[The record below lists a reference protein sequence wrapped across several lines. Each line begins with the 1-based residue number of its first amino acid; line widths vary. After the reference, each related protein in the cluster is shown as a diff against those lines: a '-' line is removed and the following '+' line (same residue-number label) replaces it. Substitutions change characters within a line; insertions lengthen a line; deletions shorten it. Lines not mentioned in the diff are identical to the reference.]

1 MNYELFTHQLPITNS
16 QLPITKN
23 IFLVNMTK
31 EFDHNFSQL
40 MLKWLSKYINENKKI
55 WIIMNKKWYSNGII
69 CKDCGHIPQCKK
81 CSVSINYYKMPSW
94 EFAWICH
101 ICKAQYNF
109 PRKCWQCW
117 SSKIKDF
124 WIWTQKLAEYIQN
137 EYWITSTIIESE
149 TANSPNKIKK
159 ALDTICHPE
168 QNKCHPEQSEG
179 YKEKWNYILRS
190 RSEWQVIIGT
200 SLLCQPI
207 KNYNF
212 DLIIFLN
219 ADLGLSIPDYNS
231 SEKNFY
237 FLYEAFTKHNCQNFI
252 VQTFNPDHHSI
263 RQACKLDKDWFYDIE
278 NKFRKD
284 NDYPP
289 FKEICIILYKNEIE
303 ERLFNKVDKLYKEL
317 LYLKEKYEIKDIEI
331 YSTPPLIYKIFW
343 KYRYNIVLKWS
354 GIRNFMDIVYTK
366 LKLNQNWF
374 KINRQA
380 ESIV

>member
-1 MNYELFTHQLPITNS
+1 MNYELFKHNKDW
-16 QLPITKN
+16 TKKD
-23 IFLVNMTK
+23 IFLLDMTK
-31 EFDHNFSQL
+31 ELDHNFSQL
-40 MLKWLSKYINENKKI
+40 MLKWLEKYIKQNKKI

-69 CKDCGHIPQCKK
+69 CKDCGHIPQCEK
-81 CSVSINYYKMPSW
+81 CSVSINYYKMPSG
-94 EFAWICH
+94 EMAWICH

-109 PRKCWQCW
+109 PRKCAWCW
-117 SSKIKDF
+117 STKVKDF
-124 WIWTQKLAEYIQN
+124 GMWTQKLAEFIQK

-159 ALDTICHPE
+159 VLE
-168 QNKCHPEQSEG
+168 QITSKQLPINQPQ
-179 YKEKWNYILRS
+179 
-190 RSEWQVIIGT
+190 IIIWT
-200 SLLCQPI
+200 SLVCQPI
-207 KNYNF
+207 NNYNF

-219 ADLGLSIPDYNS
+219 ADMWLSTPDYNS
-231 SEKNFY
+231 AEKNFY
-237 FLYEAFTKHNCQNFI
+237 FLYEALTKHNCQNFI

-263 RQACKLDKDWFYDIE
+263 RHACKLDKDWFYEIE
-278 NKFRKD
+278 NEFRKA

-289 FKEICIILYKNEIE
+289 YKEICVILYKNEIE

-317 LYLKEKYEIKDIEI
+317 LYLKEKYQIQDIEI

-343 KYRYNIVLKWS
+343 KYRYNIIIKWS
-354 GIRNFMDIVYTK
+354 EIRNFMDIVYTK

>member
-1 MNYELFTHQLPITNS
+1 MNYELFKHDKDWLK
-16 QLPITKN
+16 KN

-31 EFDHNFSQL
+31 ELDHNFSQL
-40 MLKWLSKYINENKKI
+40 MLKWLSKYIKEKKKI

-69 CKDCGHIPQCKK
+69 CKDCGYIPQCKK

-94 EFAWICH
+94 EMAWICH
-101 ICKAQYNF
+101 ICKSQYNF
-109 PRKCWQCW
+109 PSKCWKCW

-124 WIWTQKLAEYIQN
+124 WIWTQKLAEIIKN

-159 ALDTICHPE
+159 ILAQISNSKFPI
-168 QNKCHPEQSEG
+168 NQS
-179 YKEKWNYILRS
+179 
-190 RSEWQVIIGT
+190 QVIIWT

-207 KNYNF
+207 KNYTF

-219 ADLGLSIPDYNS
+219 ADLWLSTPDYNS
-231 SEKNFY
+231 AEKNFY
-237 FLYEAFTKHNCQNFI
+237 FIYEALTKHNCQNFI
-252 VQTFNPDHHSI
+252 IQTFNPDHHSI
-263 RQACKLDKDWFYDIE
+263 RQACKLDKDWFYEIE
-278 NKFRKD
+278 NQFRKD

-331 YSTPPLIYKIFW
+331 YSTPPLIYKIFG
-343 KYRYNIVLKWS
+343 KYRYNIIIKWS
-354 GIRNFMDIVYTK
+354 EVKNFMDIVYTK

-380 ESIV
+380 KSIV